1 MDARRIEWGSLSRY
15 RGVLM
20 GIAII
25 MIVFFHVALPRSSAF
40 FGLKRMGNMGV
51 DIFFFLS
58 GIGLW
63 FAWTKRP
70 ELLHFYRR
78 RLLRILPAWLLAS
91 TAFYLPDYLGP
102 RRFSSSLPDLIGD
115 ITVNWDFWIHD
126 ELTFWYIP
134 ATLML
139 YLWAPWFMRLV
150 MRNRWWSLLPVL
162 MMAWCVAVQY
172 LPPVHQAV
180 GHIEIF
186 WSRVPIFFIGINMGQ
201 YVKEKHTL
209 PGSSVWLLL
218 VIFLT
223 SFGTCLYLEQERHG
237 LFPLFVERMIYIPFT
252 ITAIMVL
259 NRVFCHT
266 PKAFNAFCRLVGA
279 ISLEAYLIHSH
290 FVLCYIEREHLGYWP
305 TFALTVII
313 TMPLAW
319 LLHKAAAFVEKQAMR
334 VVEKG

>member
-1 MDARRIEWGSLSRY
+1 MDARRIEWASLSRY

-25 MIVFFHVALPRSSAF
+25 MIVLFHVALPRSSAF

-162 MMAWCVAVQY
+162 MMAWCVAVLY
-172 LPPVHQAV
+172 LPTVHHAV

-186 WSRVPIFFIGINMGQ
+186 WSRVPIFFIGIVAGQ
-201 YVKEKHTL
+201 WVKEQYALPRAALPVVAVTALFTL
-209 PGSSVWLLL
+209 ALCIALEQTVHGRFP
-218 VIFLT
+218 IFL
-223 SFGTCLYLEQERHG
+223 
-237 LFPLFVERMIYIPFT
+237 ERMLYIPLT
-252 ITAIMVL
+252 LAATL
-259 NRVFCHT
+259 WLCHYLHCLPQRVAAALTF
-266 PKAFNAFCRLVGA
+266 VGG
-279 ISLEAYLIHSH
+279 ISLEIYLLHCH
-290 FVLCYIEREHLGYWP
+290 FILKYIEPLALGYWP
-305 TFALTVII
+305 TALLCLAI
-313 TMPLAW
+313 TIPLAW
-319 LLHKAAAFVEKQAMR
+319 LIHQLLN
-334 VVEKG
+334 VVIKLLRL

>member
-1 MDARRIEWGSLSRY
+1 MDARRIEWASLSRY

-25 MIVFFHVALPRSSAF
+25 MIVLFHVALPRSSAF

-70 ELLHFYRR
+70 EVLHFYRR

-172 LPPVHQAV
+172 LPPVHHAV

-186 WSRVPIFFIGINMGQ
+186 
-201 YVKEKHTL
+201 
-209 PGSSVWLLL
+209 
-218 VIFLT
+218 
-223 SFGTCLYLEQERHG
+223 
-237 LFPLFVERMIYIPFT
+237 
-252 ITAIMVL
+252 
-259 NRVFCHT
+259 
-266 PKAFNAFCRLVGA
+266 
-279 ISLEAYLIHSH
+279 
-290 FVLCYIEREHLGYWP
+290 
-305 TFALTVII
+305 
-313 TMPLAW
+313 
-319 LLHKAAAFVEKQAMR
+319 
-334 VVEKG
+334 

>member
-1 MDARRIEWGSLSRY
+1 MDARRIEWASLSRY

-25 MIVFFHVALPRSSAF
+25 MIVLFHVALPRSSAF

-172 LPPVHQAV
+172 LPPVHHAV

-186 WSRVPIFFIGINMGQ
+186 WSRVPIFFIGIVAGQ
-201 YVKEKHTL
+201 WVKEQYAL
-209 PGSSVWLLL
+209 PAPPCPWWLSPPCSRWHSASRSSRRYTGASPSSSNACYTSLLPL
-218 VIFLT
+218 QPHSGCAI
-223 SFGTCLYLEQERHG
+223 TC
-237 LFPLFVERMIYIPFT
+237 
-252 ITAIMVL
+252 TACP
-259 NRVFCHT
+259 R
-266 PKAFNAFCRLVGA
+266 G
-279 ISLEAYLIHSH
+279 
-290 FVLCYIEREHLGYWP
+290 
-305 TFALTVII
+305 
-313 TMPLAW
+313 
-319 LLHKAAAFVEKQAMR
+319 
-334 VVEKG
+334 

>member
-1 MDARRIEWGSLSRY
+1 MDARRIEWASLSRY

-25 MIVFFHVALPRSSAF
+25 MIVLFHVALPRSSAF

-172 LPPVHQAV
+172 LPPVHHAV
-180 GHIEIF
+180 GPLEITLALCIALEQTVHGRF
-186 WSRVPIFFIGINMGQ
+186 PIF
-201 YVKEKHTL
+201 L
-209 PGSSVWLLL
+209 
-218 VIFLT
+218 
-223 SFGTCLYLEQERHG
+223 
-237 LFPLFVERMIYIPFT
+237 ERMLYIPLT
-252 ITAIMVL
+252 LAATL
-259 NRVFCHT
+259 WLCHYLHCLPQRVAAAL
-266 PKAFNAFCRLVGA
+266 AFVGG
-279 ISLEAYLIHSH
+279 ISLEIYLLHCH
-290 FVLCYIEREHLGYWP
+290 FILKYIEPLALSYWP
-305 TFALTVII
+305 TALLCLAI
-313 TMPLAW
+313 TIPLAW
-319 LLHKAAAFVEKQAMR
+319 LIHQLLN
-334 VVEKG
+334 VVIKLLRL